1 MRFKRDNKE
10 PRITWTIVCKVY
22 CNPKWNFCRLYLK
35 EKLVIIKFPNQ
46 DILLNK
52 RSELISKC
60 RQENKNLIM
69 NVKEHQDKYMQC
81 LDFFAFCISYF
92 YFRVRS

>member
-60 RQENKNLIM
+60 RHKKNFNHEFL
-69 NVKEHQDKYMQC
+69 
-81 LDFFAFCISYF
+81 YF
-92 YFRVRS
+92 QYSLFLFLL